1 MRKNSV
7 YLGTGATKYFKKKK
21 KNLSASMASILH
33 LELLCFRLAATSI
46 AGIAGAPPPP
56 LLLFESCL
64 IGRRRRR
71 RAGRLSVT
79 DLAEAEVNAAK

>member
-1 MRKNSV
+1 M
-7 YLGTGATKYFKKKK
+7 AT
-21 KNLSASMASILH
+21 ILH
-33 LELLCFRLAATSI
+33 LELLCFPLAVTSI

-64 IGRRRRR
+64 IGRRWR